1 MNHETTTRIAD
12 GNGGRVATPIARG
25 PAPDS
30 PAVEPETRQLS
41 TRELLSRIFQ
51 TGQHL
56 VTKEIELARA
66 EVKADLETQLAMVKM
81 LAVAA
86 VGALLG
92 VNLLFVAAV
101 FALALWIPGWLAA
114 LVLAGVVL
122 VVSAIVG
129 YVGWQRRVKTPLAV
143 TRKTVTE
150 DMQWVKERL
159 A

>member
-1 MNHETTTRIAD
+1 MDHETTRIAHD
-12 GNGGRVATPIARG
+12 NGGRVATPIARG

-30 PAVEPETRQLS
+30 QAIEPDSHQLS

-51 TGQHL
+51 TGSHL

-66 EVKADLETQLAMVKM
+66 EVKADLEAELGMVKM
-81 LAVAA
+81 LVAAA

-92 VNLLFVAAV
+92 VNLLLVAAV
-101 FALALWIPGWLAA
+101 FALALWMPGWLAA
-114 LVLAGVVL
+114 LALAAVVL

-129 YVGWQRRVKTPLAV
+129 YVGWQRRVRTPLAV